1 MKGRRGRSPFVAL
14 DHIKDFN
21 ELKVTLQGKPF
32 TRDMF
37 RNELKKINIPCNNM
51 FWVGFIKLRI
61 IKRISREQFVFCDDK
76 PVHFKL
82 LESIYLDYCN
92 RLAGYMRNSEV
103 KKAKEEQESQVAA
116 AVRLLKGLG
125 FQIYAPVE
133 DLYSKL

>member
-21 ELKVTLQGKPF
+21 ELKVALQGKPF

-61 IKRISREQFVFCDDK
+61 VKGISREQFVFCDDK

-82 LESIYLDYCN
+82 LENIYLDYCN
-92 RLAGYMRNSEV
+92 RLAGYVRNSEV
-103 KKAKEEQESQVAA
+103 KKAREEQESQVAA

>member
-1 MKGRRGRSPFVAL
+1 MKGKRGRSPFVAL

-21 ELKVTLQGKPF
+21 ELKSSLQGKPF
-32 TRDMF
+32 TKDTF
-37 RNELKKINIPCNNM
+37 KEELKKIGIPHNNM

-92 RLAGYMRNSEV
+92 RLTGYIRNSEV
-103 KKAKEEQESQVAA
+103 KKAREEQETQIAE
-116 AVRLLKGLG
+116 AVRFLKGLG

>member
-21 ELKVTLQGKPF
+21 ELKAALQGKPF
-32 TRDMF
+32 TKNLF
-37 RNELKKINIPCNNM
+37 RNELRKISIPCNNI
-51 FWVGFIKLRI
+51 FWTGFIKLRI
-61 IKRISREQFVFCDDK
+61 IKRISKEQFAFVDNK

-82 LESIYLDYCN
+82 LESIYLDYCD
-92 RLAGYMRNSEV
+92 RLTGYIRNSKV
-103 KKAKEEQESQVAA
+103 RKAREEQEAQIAE
-116 AVRLLKGLG
+116 AVKLLKSLG

>member
-21 ELKVTLQGKPF
+21 ELKAALKGKPF
-32 TRDMF
+32 TKDMF

-103 KKAKEEQESQVAA
+103 KKAKEEQESQIAA

>member
-1 MKGRRGRSPFVAL
+1 MAL

-21 ELKVTLQGKPF
+21 ELKAALKGKPF
-32 TRDMF
+32 TKDMF

-92 RLAGYMRNSEV
+92 RLAGYVRNSEV
-103 KKAKEEQESQVAA
+103 KKAREEQESQVAA

>member
-21 ELKVTLQGKPF
+21 ELKVALQGKPF

-82 LESIYLDYCN
+82 LENIYLDYCN
-92 RLAGYMRNSEV
+92 RLAGYVRNSEV

-116 AVRLLKGLG
+116 AVKLLKGLG

>member
-21 ELKVTLQGKPF
+21 ELKVALQGKPF

-92 RLAGYMRNSEV
+92 RLAGYIRNSEV
-103 KKAKEEQESQVAA
+103 KKAREEQESQVAA

>member
-32 TRDMF
+32 TKDMF

-92 RLAGYMRNSEV
+92 RLAGYIRNSEV
-103 KKAKEEQESQVAA
+103 KKVREEQESQIAA

>member
-21 ELKVTLQGKPF
+21 ELKVALQGKPF

-92 RLAGYMRNSEV
+92 RLAGYVRNSEV

>member
-1 MKGRRGRSPFVAL
+1 MKGKRGRSPFVAL

-21 ELKVTLQGKPF
+21 ELKAALQGKPF
-32 TRDMF
+32 TKDVF

-92 RLAGYMRNSEV
+92 RLAGYVRNSEV
-103 KKAKEEQESQVAA
+103 KKAKEEQESQIAA

>member
-21 ELKVTLQGKPF
+21 ELKAALQEKPF
-32 TRDMF
+32 TKDMF

-61 IKRISREQFVFCDDK
+61 IKMISREQFVFCNDK

-92 RLAGYMRNSEV
+92 RLAGYVRNSEV
-103 KKAKEEQESQVAA
+103 KKAREEQESQIAA

-125 FQIYAPVE
+125 FQIYAPIE

>member
-21 ELKVTLQGKPF
+21 ELKVALRGKPF
-32 TRDMF
+32 TKNLF
-37 RNELKKINIPCNNM
+37 KNELRKISIPCNHM
-51 FWVGFIKLRI
+51 FWASFIRLRI
-61 IKRISREQFVFCDDK
+61 IKRISKEQFAFVDNK

-82 LESIYLDYCN
+82 LENIYLDYYN
-92 RLAGYMRNSEV
+92 RLAGYTRNSEV
-103 KKAKEEQESQVAA
+103 KKEQEAQIAE
-116 AVRLLKGLG
+116 AVRFLKSLG

>member
-21 ELKVTLQGKPF
+21 ELKVALQGKAF

-61 IKRISREQFVFCDDK
+61 IKRISREQFAFVNNK

-92 RLAGYMRNSEV
+92 RLAGYVHNSEV
-103 KKAKEEQESQVAA
+103 KKAREEQESQVAA

>member
-1 MKGRRGRSPFVAL
+1 MKGKRGRSPFVAL

-92 RLAGYMRNSEV
+92 RLAGYIRNSEV
-103 KKAKEEQESQVAA
+103 KKAREEQESQVAA

>member
-32 TRDMF
+32 TKDTF
-37 RNELKKINIPCNNM
+37 RNELKKINIACNDM

-92 RLAGYMRNSEV
+92 RLAGYIRNSEV
-103 KKAKEEQESQVAA
+103 KKAREEQESQIAA

>member
-1 MKGRRGRSPFVAL
+1 MKGRRGRNPFVAL

-21 ELKVTLQGKPF
+21 ELKVALQGKPF

-92 RLAGYMRNSEV
+92 RLAGYIRNSEV
-103 KKAKEEQESQVAA
+103 KKAREEQESQIAA

-125 FQIYAPVE
+125 FQIYAPVA

>member
-21 ELKVTLQGKPF
+21 ELKVALQGKPF

-92 RLAGYMRNSEV
+92 RLAGYIRNSED
-103 KKAKEEQESQVAA
+103 KKAREEQESQVAA

>member
-21 ELKVTLQGKPF
+21 ELKVTLQGKSF
-32 TRDMF
+32 TKDMF
-37 RNELKKINIPCNNM
+37 RNELKKINIPCNDM

-92 RLAGYMRNSEV
+92 RLAGYIRNSEV
-103 KKAKEEQESQVAA
+103 KKAREEQESQIAA

>member
-21 ELKVTLQGKPF
+21 ELKAALQGKPF
-32 TRDMF
+32 TKDTF

-61 IKRISREQFVFCDDK
+61 IKRVSREQFVFCDDK

-92 RLAGYMRNSEV
+92 RLAGYIRNSED
-103 KKAKEEQESQVAA
+103 KKAREEQESQIAA

>member
-32 TRDMF
+32 TKDMF
-37 RNELKKINIPCNNM
+37 RNELKKINIPCNDM

-92 RLAGYMRNSEV
+92 RLAGYIRNSEV
-103 KKAKEEQESQVAA
+103 KKAREEQESQIAA
-116 AVRLLKGLG
+116 AVRLLKVLG

>member
-21 ELKVTLQGKPF
+21 ELKAALQGKPC
-32 TRDMF
+32 TKDMF

-92 RLAGYMRNSEV
+92 RLAGYVRNSEV

>member
-1 MKGRRGRSPFVAL
+1 MKGKRGRNPFVAL

-21 ELKVTLQGKPF
+21 ELKAALQGKPF
-32 TRDMF
+32 TKDMF

-76 PVHFKL
+76 PVHFRL

-103 KKAKEEQESQVAA
+103 KKAKEEQESQIAA

>member
-21 ELKVTLQGKPF
+21 ELKAALQGKPF
-32 TRDMF
+32 TKNLF
-37 RNELKKINIPCNNM
+37 RYELRKISIPCNDM
-51 FWVGFIKLRI
+51 FWVGFLKLKV
-61 IKRISREQFVFCDDK
+61 IKRISKEQFAFVDNK

-82 LESIYLDYCN
+82 LESIYLDYCD
-92 RLAGYMRNSEV
+92 RLTGYIRNSEV
-103 KKAKEEQESQVAA
+103 RKAREEQEAQIAE
-116 AVRLLKGLG
+116 AVKLLKSLG

>member
-1 MKGRRGRSPFVAL
+1 MKGKRGRSPFVAL

-92 RLAGYMRNSEV
+92 RLAGYVRNSEV
-103 KKAKEEQESQVAA
+103 KKAKEEQESQIAA

>member
-21 ELKVTLQGKPF
+21 ELKAALQGKPF
-32 TRDMF
+32 TKDMF

-61 IKRISREQFVFCDDK
+61 IKRISREQFVFCNDK

-82 LESIYLDYCN
+82 LESIYLDFCN
-92 RLAGYMRNSEV
+92 RLAGYVRNSEV
-103 KKAKEEQESQVAA
+103 KKAREEQESQIAA

>member
-1 MKGRRGRSPFVAL
+1 MAL

-21 ELKVTLQGKPF
+21 ELKVALQGKPF

-92 RLAGYMRNSEV
+92 RLAGYIRNSEV
-103 KKAKEEQESQVAA
+103 KKAREEQESQIAA

>member
-21 ELKVTLQGKPF
+21 ELKVALQGKPF
-32 TRDMF
+32 TKDTF

-61 IKRISREQFVFCDDK
+61 IKRVSREQFVFCDDK

-92 RLAGYMRNSEV
+92 RLAGYIRNSED
-103 KKAKEEQESQVAA
+103 KKAREEQESQIAA

>member
-32 TRDMF
+32 TKDTF

-92 RLAGYMRNSEV
+92 RLAGYIRNSEV
-103 KKAKEEQESQVAA
+103 KKAREEQESQVAA

>member
-1 MKGRRGRSPFVAL
+1 MAL

-21 ELKVTLQGKPF
+21 ELKAALKGKPF
-32 TRDMF
+32 TKDMF

-103 KKAKEEQESQVAA
+103 KKAKEEQESQIAA

>member
-1 MKGRRGRSPFVAL
+1 MKGRRGRNPFVAL

-21 ELKVTLQGKPF
+21 ELKAALQGKPF

-92 RLAGYMRNSEV
+92 RLAGYVRNSEV
-103 KKAKEEQESQVAA
+103 KKAKEEQESQIAA

>member
-32 TRDMF
+32 TKDTF

-92 RLAGYMRNSEV
+92 RLAGYIRNSEV
-103 KKAKEEQESQVAA
+103 KKAKEEQESQIAA

>member
-21 ELKVTLQGKPF
+21 ELKAALQGKPF

-61 IKRISREQFVFCDDK
+61 VKRISREQFVFCDDK

-92 RLAGYMRNSEV
+92 RLAGYVHNSEV
-103 KKAKEEQESQVAA
+103 KKAKEEQESQIAA

>member
-21 ELKVTLQGKPF
+21 ELKVALQGKPF

-92 RLAGYMRNSEV
+92 RLAGYVRNSEV
-103 KKAKEEQESQVAA
+103 RKAKEEQDTQVAE
-116 AVRLLKGLG
+116 AVKLLKGLG

>member
-21 ELKVTLQGKPF
+21 ELKAALQGKPF
-32 TRDMF
+32 TKDMF

-61 IKRISREQFVFCDDK
+61 IKRISREQFVFCNDK
-76 PVHFKL
+76 PMHFKL

-92 RLAGYMRNSEV
+92 RLAGYVRNSEV
-103 KKAKEEQESQVAA
+103 KKAREEQESQIAA